1 MWKIVRK
8 CKICSKLLIFSVRFC
23 FQESWELAT
32 AWSSKA
38 GTTREWPRP
47 LGFVAS
53 AQPAS
58 NWVGWDR
65 CCFPESAVSSNIPS
79 PVWISL
85 APILKSGRSP
95 VVTSSLS
102 NAKRKENK
110 NEILYLSSV
119 IHERLTCKEYVVLT
133 LQSWIKWTAR
143 SFLQLQVQMFKT
155 CSKHSKSFHGD
166 RRCLNSGGQRQK
178 GTFNR
183 LDYSAE

>member
-8 CKICSKLLIFSVRFC
+8 CKICSKLSVSVFVFRNH
-23 FQESWELAT
+23 ESLRLHEVQ
-32 AWSSKA
+32 K
-38 GTTREWPRP
+38 RERLENGRGLSASWLQRSRRQTG
-47 LGFVAS
+47 LGETV
-53 AQPAS
+53 
-58 NWVGWDR
+58 
-65 CCFPESAVSSNIPS
+65 AVSRNRLCLQIFRRRFGFRWLQFWSQ
-79 PVWISL
+79 VAL
-85 APILKSGRSP
+85 RSWRHP
-95 VVTSSLS
+95 YQMQ
-102 NAKRKENK
+102 KENK